1 MQKTIKPAALTFE
14 LTAPSIID
22 QVEARGYTL
31 NNATEFEKIRQ
42 ATHRLIFAGVLTK
55 VEARNVW
62 RRLNNQVVANVINLP
77 EVSSGKTM

>member
-1 MQKTIKPAALTFE
+1 MKGKTKPAAISFE
-14 LTAPSIID
+14 LSAPSIVD
-22 QVEARGYTL
+22 QIEARGYAL

-77 EVSSGKTM
+77 EVR

>member
-1 MQKTIKPAALTFE
+1 MKGETKPAAISFE
-14 LTAPSIID
+14 LSAPSIID
-22 QVEARGYTL
+22 QIEARGYTL
-31 NNATEFEKIRQ
+31 NNANEFEKIRQ

-77 EVSSGKTM
+77 EVR

>member
-1 MQKTIKPAALTFE
+1 MKGSTKPAAISFE
-14 LTAPSIID
+14 LTAPSI
-22 QVEARGYTL
+22 VEQIEERGYAL

-55 VEARNVW
+55 VEARSVW

-77 EVSSGKTM
+77 EVR

>member
-1 MQKTIKPAALTFE
+1 MISSTKPSAISFE

-22 QVEARGYTL
+22 QIEARGYTL
-31 NNATEFEKIRQ
+31 NNANEFEKIRQ

-77 EVSSGKTM
+77 EVR